1 MAIWFVLVIGA
12 FMFIWIV
19 TGASDTI
26 TTTVLALL
34 GIGATTALGA
44 AAIDTRETDAASTKL
59 LTRLRDKGDVD
70 LKIAAVEAG
79 ADWNRDP
86 VKANDWASLVTLR
99 DKALADIE
107 KLKAVLQPPRSRGW
121 WNDLILDE
129 DGGHSFHRFQI
140 VVWTI
145 VLVFLFL
152 YSVWSRLSM
161 PEFSTTLLAV
171 MGISGGT
178 YLGFKFPENQS

>member
-26 TTTVLALL
+26 TPTVLALL

-44 AAIDTRETDAASTKL
+44 AAIDTRETNAASGKL
-59 LTRLRDKGDVD
+59 VGRLREKGDID
-70 LKIAAVEAG
+70 LKIAAVEA
-79 ADWNRDP
+79 ATDWKKDP
-86 VKANDWASLVTLR
+86 AKVSEWASLISLH
-99 DKALADIE
+99 DKAAADIE

-121 WNDLILDE
+121 WSDLIRDE

-140 VVWTI
+140 FVWTI

-161 PEFSTTLLAV
+161 PEFSATLLAV

-178 YLGFKFPENQS
+178 YLGFKIPENQA